1 VLTGDGVLRLRR
13 LARDGGEPEPA
24 AVLVRS
30 VRATLGLRTAD
41 LIRRLRELGADSYFG
56 RASPGSVTGVPLL
69 VNPTLETTGVA
80 PADPVSVSWYCR

>member
-1 VLTGDGVLRLRR
+1 MAGRVVRVDRAAGTVDVLTGDGVLRLRR

-41 LIRRLRELGADSYFG
+41 LIRRLRELGG
-56 RASPGSVTGVPLL
+56 
-69 VNPTLETTGVA
+69 
-80 PADPVSVSWYCR
+80 